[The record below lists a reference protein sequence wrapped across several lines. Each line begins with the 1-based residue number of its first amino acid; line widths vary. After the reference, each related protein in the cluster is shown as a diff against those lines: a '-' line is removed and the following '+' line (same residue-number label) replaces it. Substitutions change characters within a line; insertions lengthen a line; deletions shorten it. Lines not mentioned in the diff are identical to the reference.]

1 MRTMGPIEQDC
12 FVIAPIGDEN
22 SEIRRRSDQ
31 VFKHIINPAVQAS
44 GFKATRADHISE
56 PGLITTQVIQRIIH
70 DPLVVADLTGSEANV
85 FYELAVRH
93 AVRRPLIQII
103 QRDEK
108 LPFDVAG
115 IRTINV
121 DHRDLDSVDEAKNA
135 IKKQISQIFAGERRD
150 TESPISISIEL
161 FALRNSEKPEER
173 SLADLLSE
181 IVQLRSDLSSLEKR
195 MSNRDISIA
204 ASDIERLGDVI
215 SRRAMLNL
223 EQLES
228 SNRERYRERE
238 AINSEIVH
246 RIRQVADT
254 LEGKQT
260 GPEVIEAL
268 RQLREAALMLN
279 RNFGLLS

>member
-1 MRTMGPIEQDC
+1 
-12 FVIAPIGDEN
+12 
-22 SEIRRRSDQ
+22 
-31 VFKHIINPAVQAS
+31 
-44 GFKATRADHISE
+44 
-56 PGLITTQVIQRIIH
+56 
-70 DPLVVADLTGSEANV
+70 
-85 FYELAVRH
+85 
-93 AVRRPLIQII
+93 
-103 QRDEK
+103 
-108 LPFDVAG
+108 
-115 IRTINV
+115 
-121 DHRDLDSVDEAKNA
+121 
-135 IKKQISQIFAGERRD
+135 
-150 TESPISISIEL
+150 
-161 FALRNSEKPEER
+161 
-173 SLADLLSE
+173 
-181 IVQLRSDLSSLEKR
+181 
-195 MSNRDISIA
+195 
-204 ASDIERLGDVI
+204 VI